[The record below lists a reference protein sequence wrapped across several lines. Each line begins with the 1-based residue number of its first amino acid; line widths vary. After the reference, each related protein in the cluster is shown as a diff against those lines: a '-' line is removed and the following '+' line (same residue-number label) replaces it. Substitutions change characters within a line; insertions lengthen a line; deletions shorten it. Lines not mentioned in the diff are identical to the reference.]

1 MRQIKLF
8 LPFVL
13 ILFTA
18 GCTKTQDVCLVGNIH
33 ITKDDVSMRAKVSE
47 IFYPG
52 SGKEY
57 VGLAQLIKGYLSEEI
72 LRSLGYN
79 VDEAELEG
87 EAGRIDANTK
97 APDTLKKIKDI
108 YGRDRKGYI
117 KTFVRVVYAERF
129 LYNEAFLKSGE
140 IHKEQYQKADEF
152 LKASIKSP
160 GKFKN
165 IAATMGI
172 DSQRLRL
179 SLKDGIVNIEED
191 RAGRRDSAE
200 AQGIEQAKR
209 LIDAISTIKPGEVYP
224 EVIEWR
230 EGYQV
235 IRYIKKAGED
245 YIIESSGVQKMDYDK
260 WFWERASLIKAHI
273 YDERLK
279 DELLREVS
287 WAKGLNLK

>member
-1 MRQIKLF
+1 MR
-8 LPFVL
+8 
-13 ILFTA
+13 
-18 GCTKTQDVCLVGNIH
+18 
-33 ITKDDVSMRAKVSE
+33 
-47 IFYPG
+47 
-52 SGKEY
+52 
-57 VGLAQLIKGYLSEEI
+57 
-72 LRSLGYN
+72 
-79 VDEAELEG
+79 G

-235 IRYIKKAGED
+235 IRYIKRRVR
-245 YIIESSGVQKMDYDK
+245 IT
-260 WFWERASLIKAHI
+260 
-273 YDERLK
+273 
-279 DELLREVS
+279 
-287 WAKGLNLK
+287 